1 MSSTLFKELE
11 FIGYDPICIREVIK
25 IHKDFESA
33 LAELNSNRSVQIE
46 AELVTQGI
54 PKTQAKKLAEKFATT
69 EEAIKYFNNYEQE
82 AEKIKK
88 TLQEMGYP
96 EAEIIRLIE
105 NFTSFDDA
113 VNMITKT
120 IVTIRKPPPNRSNFI
135 GYNTSIQGPPVLNN
149 RIVSGHY
156 NERPDLHEF
165 RNTNPLNNP
174 STISSNHPPIPFVAN
189 FNNYSNVPNYQE
201 NRPNRIQFPLFSPL
215 STNNNPSF
223 PNQINPS
230 IPRFPPLEASI
241 NTNNF
246 INPSNAPLPVPLP
259 VPLPIAK
266 NSEIS
271 RINPINPINPKNPQ
285 NIPPPRMNNLELL
298 QNPLSNSRNTNNSIL
313 PFSPFINPEIS
324 QSSIIINRDINNSIR
339 PPLPNNLGNPEL
351 FNNLNPTINTNNS
364 YRPSI
369 NNSEIRIELPNVP
382 SIPRQLVL
390 NRNNLGDSFEQAYES
405 ITINQSRR
413 SLSSRGMRT
422 LTINSNVRP
431 LPIIQEPVV
440 DNPEAIEEEKVL
452 ENDEDNN
459 FEFINQLF
467 GRLFLLDYLAELY
480 GKKGLDQEQISK
492 IPKVFYHSQKN
503 FITDTCTICYEE
515 FINDEEAMMLPCN
528 HPFHTDCIS
537 TWFKASVVCPLC
549 KFDMTDD

>member
-1 MSSTLFKELE
+1 
-11 FIGYDPICIREVIK
+11 
-25 IHKDFESA
+25 
-33 LAELNSNRSVQIE
+33 
-46 AELVTQGI
+46 
-54 PKTQAKKLAEKFATT
+54 
-69 EEAIKYFNNYEQE
+69 
-82 AEKIKK
+82 
-88 TLQEMGYP
+88 MGYP

-246 INPSNAPLPVPLP
+246 INPSNAPLPVR
-259 VPLPIAK
+259 LPIAK

-271 RINPINPINPKNPQ
+271 R
-285 NIPPPRMNNLELL
+285 
-298 QNPLSNSRNTNNSIL
+298 
-313 PFSPFINPEIS
+313 
-324 QSSIIINRDINNSIR
+324 
-339 PPLPNNLGNPEL
+339 
-351 FNNLNPTINTNNS
+351 
-364 YRPSI
+364 
-369 NNSEIRIELPNVP
+369 
-382 SIPRQLVL
+382 
-390 NRNNLGDSFEQAYES
+390 
-405 ITINQSRR
+405 
-413 SLSSRGMRT
+413 
-422 LTINSNVRP
+422 
-431 LPIIQEPVV
+431 
-440 DNPEAIEEEKVL
+440 
-452 ENDEDNN
+452 
-459 FEFINQLF
+459 
-467 GRLFLLDYLAELY
+467 
-480 GKKGLDQEQISK
+480 
-492 IPKVFYHSQKN
+492 
-503 FITDTCTICYEE
+503 
-515 FINDEEAMMLPCN
+515 
-528 HPFHTDCIS
+528 
-537 TWFKASVVCPLC
+537 
-549 KFDMTDD
+549 